1 MGNQSIA
8 KNLVYH
14 RKKRGCSQAELSEMT
29 NVTVR
34 TIQRIENEEVNPH
47 LKTVKLLAAGLDVD
61 VNDLLVL
68 DDPKEETIQKKWLLL
83 LHGTPVLGLTIPL
96 CNILIPLFLWIH
108 KREDNPV
115 YNRHGRAIV
124 NFHITMTILF
134 VIAFVALVTIQGYGF
149 FFFIA
154 VVPYTI
160 IVTLINIITA
170 LNSQKC
176 YYPLAIP
183 FLRSQKSTASKAV
196 AILCITCLF
205 DLAGSGPALS
215 QSNSQPGT
223 IAPQLEDFSAELD
236 SLRKAHHIPGL
247 AVAVVKDQELAW
259 STGYGSSHFDTGD
272 GNEYKFVT
280 ADTPF
285 WIASVTKTFLG
296 LLFLQLDEQGTINLE
311 DQMNEM
317 PGWNDYCSWLAQSTI
332 VFGQNLQCDQPI
344 TIRNIINHTV
354 NGTPGTTFLYNPIMY
369 SRLSRYL
376 EYVNGNPISAAEK
389 GQNKMARL
397 IQENI
402 LDPAGLDRTM
412 SSQWQRNRAD
422 VFFDMAQGYEYKNGG
437 YIRHMRPER
446 HLAGGAGIVSTVD
459 DLAKYDIAL
468 DTGKLAS
475 GSVMKKLFTPA
486 VAPDGTTLPYA
497 FGWYVQ
503 EYNGEKLI
511 WHSGW
516 DPEAGFSALYLK
528 VPERHL
534 TLILLANSEG
544 LWWGNPLDEA
554 KVEASIFAQ
563 TFFDHFVFS
572 TE

>member
-1 MGNQSIA
+1 MENQSIA

-14 RKKRGCSQAELSEMT
+14 RKKRGYSQAELSEMT

-47 LKTVKLLAAGLDVD
+47 LKTVKLLAAALDIDVD
-61 VNDLLVL
+61 VLLVL

-115 YNRHGRAIV
+115 YDRHGRAIV

-134 VIAFVALVTIQGYGF
+134 ALAFVALVTVQGYGF

-154 VVPYTI
+154 VIPYTI

-183 FLRSQKSTASKAV
+183 FLRAKKSPVSKAV
-196 AILCITCLF
+196 VILCLTCLF
-205 DLAGSGPALS
+205 DLFGSSPMLS
-215 QSNSQPGT
+215 QSISQPGT
-223 IAPQLEDFSAELD
+223 IAPQLKGFSAELD
-236 SLRKAHHIPGL
+236 SLRKVHNIPGL

-272 GNEYKFVT
+272 GNEYKSVT

-296 LLFLQLDEQGTINLE
+296 LLFLQLDEQGTINME

-317 PGWNDYCSWLAQSTI
+317 PGWDDYCNWLAQSTI
-332 VFGQNLQCDQPI
+332 VFGQNLQCDQSI
-344 TIRNIINHTV
+344 TIRNVLNHTV

-402 LDPAGLDRTM
+402 LGPAGLDRTM

-475 GSVMKKLFTPA
+475 DSVIKKLFTPV

-528 VPERHL
+528 VPHRNL

-554 KVEASIFAQ
+554 KVETSVFAQ
-563 TFFDHFVFS
+563 TFFDHLVFS